1 MFLKQT
7 LKLTSECFDLG
18 KHCQSSCLSSF
29 LATSAETSFSWVK
42 NGHSHHAKCSPW
54 QSAVEGGGGERER
67 ERERE
72 REKTMVS
79 RAVLSSKN
87 QS

>member
-29 LATSAETSFSWVK
+29 PATSAETSFSLVK
-42 NGHSHHAKCSPW
+42 MVIHITPNVHRGK
-54 QSAVEGGGGERER
+54 VGGGGGGGGEDGGE
-67 ERERE
+67 
-72 REKTMVS
+72 
-79 RAVLSSKN
+79 
-87 QS
+87 